1 MTDLF
6 DSENQAESNWFKFS
20 EVGDIVKW
28 TVVEV
33 TNKPAQDPFPAQT
46 VYSLTNASTW
56 TCDIVDGMPKNPK
69 MEKVWDIFVASS
81 KNFVI
86 SRLAWVKP
94 WDIIGLA
101 FTESIKSKKAW
112 FADAKSIIP
121 FISKEKDEEYL
132 KWVSKEEAESVFNE
146 ENNPPF

>member
-6 DSENQAESNWFKFS
+6 DSENQAESNWFKF
-20 EVGDIVKW
+20 ENVGDIVKG
-28 TVVEV
+28 TVIKV
-33 TNKPAQDPFPAQT
+33 TDKPAADPFPAQT

-56 TCDIVDGMPKNPK
+56 TCEIVDWMPKNPK

-81 KNFVI
+81 NNFVI

-94 WDIIGLA
+94 WDIIWLA

-112 FADAKSIIP
+112 FANAKSIIP
-121 FISKEKDEEYL
+121 FIAKEKDEEYL
-132 KWVSKEEAESVFNE
+132 KWLDIEEAEGVFDENSV
-146 ENNPPF
+146 PF

>member
-6 DSENQAESNWFKFS
+6 DSSNQAESNWFKF
-20 EVGDIVKW
+20 ENVGDIIKW

-33 TNKPAQDPFPAQT
+33 TNKPAADPFPAQT

-56 TCDIVDGMPKNPK
+56 TCEIVDWMPKNPK
-69 MEKVWDIFVASS
+69 LEKVWDIFVASS
-81 KNFVI
+81 KNFVV

-112 FADAKSIIP
+112 FANAKSIIP
-121 FISKEKDEEYL
+121 FIAKEKDEEYL
-132 KWVSKEEAESVFNE
+132 STLLASDAIWVFDENSV
-146 ENNPPF
+146 PF